1 MLVLHM
7 SYTPLAGAPIR
18 VVNAINKYTT
28 FNARLVNFNPNQY
41 GNRIFEEDLIWEKDK
56 EEALELIS
64 KADIIHFHHW
74 MELNNNR
81 FNIDFNKIIK
91 KDCKFVR
98 MFHSN
103 FSFIASNNEEI
114 EKQVIN
120 DILSKLVI
128 AQHQERTY
136 FDLIN
141 IPKIVPNLIP
151 INDENY
157 KPLNMNNEKPIIF
170 YSYTFNNSGFS
181 SRWDTKGYSEVSNL
195 LNEFKNIAN
204 IQKIT
209 NAPFFECLKLKRQS
223 DIVIDDIMTG
233 NYHLT
238 SLEALSQGKPVLSY
252 LDNRTQY
259 ILRELTGAEELPF
272 VNVKVEEAKYVL
284 KELCENKKLR
294 DEIGAYSRRW
304 MEKYYNDKDLVKIY
318 VQVYEDLLNGKNISR
333 EKPSDERKWLSVDI
347 EDLIWKARKDNY
359 NIISDYQNLEQKL
372 EEQKLKSNWFTL
384 FGISNNK
391 EYIRIVIFGIKLTLK
406 INKSIISKISWWI
419 PIKKLRENFRNKFN

>member
-1 MLVLHM
+1 MLIVHI
-7 SYTPLAGAPIR
+7 SYTPLAGSPIR
-18 VVNAINKYTT
+18 IVNSINKHTVLK
-28 FNARLVNFNPNQY
+28 ARLLNLDPNNY
-41 GNRIFEEDLIWEKDK
+41 NKRIFEEDLIWEKDK

-81 FNIDFNKIIK
+81 FNIDFKKITK
-91 KDCKFVR
+91 KNCKFIR
-98 MFHSN
+98 MFHS
-103 FSFIASNNEEI
+103 SFDSITSNNKYIEE
-114 EKQVIN
+114 QVIN
-120 DILSKLVI
+120 DSFTKLVI
-128 AQHQERTY
+128 PHYPEKSFLNA
-136 FDLIN
+136 IV
-141 IPKIVPNLIP
+141 VPNIVP
-151 INDENY
+151 INDEDY

-170 YSYTFNNSGFS
+170 YSYTYNNSGFS
-181 SRWDTKGYSEVSNL
+181 SRWSTKGYPEVSEL

-209 NAPFFECLKLKRQS
+209 NTPFFECLKLKRQS
-223 DIVIDDIMTG
+223 DIVIDDIITG
-233 NYHLT
+233 SYHLT

-304 MEKYYNDKDLVKIY
+304 MEKYYNDKDLIKIY

-333 EKPSDERKWLSVDI
+333 EKPSDEKKWLSVDI

-391 EYIRIVIFGIKLTLK
+391 EYIRIILFGIKLTLK

>member
-81 FNIDFNKIIK
+81 FNIDFNRIVKNN
-91 KDCKFVR
+91 CKFIR

-103 FSFIASNNEEI
+103 INFISHNNENKRNTI
-114 EKQVIN
+114 IN
-120 DILSKLVI
+120 DNIPKLVI
-128 AQHQERTY
+128 PHYPERS
-136 FDLIN
+136 FLNAIV
-141 IPKIVPNLIP
+141 VPNIVP
-151 INDENY
+151 INDEDY

-170 YSYTFNNSGFS
+170 YSYTYNNYGFS
-181 SRWDTKGYSEVSNL
+181 SRWDTKGYPEVSEL
-195 LNEFKNIAN
+195 LNEFKDISY

-209 NAPFFECLKLKRQS
+209 NTPFFECLKLKRQS
-223 DIVIDDIMTG
+223 DIVIDDIITG
-233 NYHLT
+233 SYHLT

>member
-1 MLVLHM
+1 MLIVHI
-7 SYTPLAGAPIR
+7 SYTPLAGSPIR
-18 VVNAINKYTT
+18 IVNAINKYTT
-28 FNARLVNFNPNQY
+28 LNARLINLNPSLY
-41 GNRIFEEDLIWEKDK
+41 GNRIFQEDLIWEKDK

-74 MELNNNR
+74 MELNNNK
-81 FNIDFNKIIK
+81 FHIDFKKITK
-91 KDCKFVR
+91 KNCKLIR

-103 FSFIASNNEEI
+103 INIVSYNGKYTNII
-114 EKQVIN
+114 IN
-120 DILSKLVI
+120 DPFTKLVI

-136 FDLIN
+136 FDLN
-141 IPKIVPNLIP
+141 KIPKIIPNIVP
-151 INDENY
+151 INDEDY
-157 KPLNMNNEKPIIF
+157 RPLNMNNEKPIIF

-304 MEKYYNDKDLVKIY
+304 MEKYYNDKDLIKIY

-333 EKPSDERKWLSVDI
+333 EKPSYERKWLSVDI

-391 EYIRIVIFGIKLTLK
+391 EYIRIILFGIKLTLK

>member
-18 VVNAINKYTT
+18 LVNTINKYTT
-28 FNARLVNFNPNQY
+28 FNARLINFNPY
-41 GNRIFEEDLIWEKDK
+41 IYENRVFEEDLIWEKDK
-56 EEALELIS
+56 EEALELLS

-74 MELNNNR
+74 MELDNNG
-81 FNIDFNKIIK
+81 FNIDFNRIVKNN
-91 KDCKFVR
+91 CKFIR

-103 FSFIASNNEEI
+103 INFISHNNENKRNTI
-114 EKQVIN
+114 IN
-120 DILSKLVI
+120 DNIPKLVI
-128 AQHQERTY
+128 PHSPERS
-136 FDLIN
+136 FLNAIV
-141 IPKIVPNLIP
+141 VPNIVP
-151 INDENY
+151 INDEDY

-170 YSYTFNNSGFS
+170 YSYTYNNYGFS
-181 SRWDTKGYSEVSNL
+181 SRWDTKGYPEVSEL
-195 LNEFKNIAN
+195 LNEFKDISY

-209 NAPFFECLKLKRQS
+209 NTPFFECLKLKRQS
-223 DIVIDDIMTG
+223 DIVIDDIITG
-233 NYHLT
+233 SYHLT

-294 DEIGAYSRRW
+294 DEIGAYSRKW
-304 MEKYYNDKDLVKIY
+304 MEKYYNDKDLIKIY

-391 EYIRIVIFGIKLTLK
+391 EYIRIILFGIKLTLK